1 MSPSLLSS
9 LGPNNNGSRRNQNA
23 LLQDL
28 LAALQDDDM
37 MDITLEG
44 HDGIPVEANRFVLAA
59 RSNVLKRMLYGSF
72 REAKSTTIYLHDYD
86 SVTLEAIVE
95 YCSRNEI
102 TKFRLHHQMLHR
114 TTVSARRLVR
124 LFKAADFL
132 ELTPL
137 ASLVSHMAH
146 SLTSRYPPLAC
157 AIYDEADV
165 GTLISQDALCF
176 LQCRPYATLP
186 PDDETGGGIDCLSA
200 PRLALLLQDKELQ
213 AGELFLFQML
223 QQWVKSHMMRLMKNN
238 NNQSHNNNN
247 SDQQQQHHY
256 NSSEEILQLAQASA
270 NHLVLENIEPLDLLG
285 PVKQSKLCLDEHITN
300 AITHQAL
307 KASHNRVWSLAC
319 RGRPDVDRILVEDA
333 GSKDVNGVYYRI
345 HGLTNGELYSKR
357 EVSCGQVYVYTLSCS
372 VHHKTQEVQCRIF
385 CSKLLTHRAIWN
397 LVQQQSRNGGHR
409 RGRRPAP
416 STNHIFQPLMQVLS
430 VTDAGGEDDP
440 VKEGGHSRPGS
451 PPVEAVAVAGG
462 TSSTMRNTRASSL
475 SVGGSRPFRVS
486 LRYSQATFALPCFG
500 VLQMSHFALDQ
511 ILLSDGEYYIT
522 ATMSPEL
529 SMSLRSKELVKN
541 ALIKILNYE
550 KYELDGT
557 GKCAIRLHKISL
569 ISQDPGHQFGNPMD
583 YHDAYD
589 EEEDTISTG
598 SSSSGNEPVVV
609 VASATVDAPIE
620 NQICH
625 ELLMSQQQEQQQKLS
640 ARSNQNLSEF
650 YSCHYPVKASP
661 LLAVDSKIPSTG
673 WQIDTHG
680 QAPCPKCRWIPAAAV
695 MVGAVLGDRKTSSP
709 ITTPT
714 WSPVDPSLEEEV
726 DEDATVHAQVSHNS
740 TTTNTA

>member
-1 MSPSLLSS
+1 MLSSLLSV
-9 LGPNNNGSRRNQNA
+9 GPNHNGSRRNKNA

-37 MDITLEG
+37 MDITLKG

-124 LFKAADFL
+124 LFKAADYL
-132 ELTPL
+132 ELTSL

-165 GTLISQDALCF
+165 GTLISHDALCF
-176 LQCRPYATLP
+176 LQCRPYVTLP

-200 PRLALLLQDKELQ
+200 PRLAVLLQDKELQ
-213 AGELFLFQML
+213 AGELFLFRML
-223 QQWVKSHMMRLMKNN
+223 QHWVKSHMMRLMKNN
-238 NNQSHNNNN
+238 NQSHNN
-247 SDQQQQHHY
+247 SDQQRHY
-256 NSSEEILQLAQASA
+256 SSPEEILQLAQASA

-285 PVKQSKLCLDEHITN
+285 PVKQSKLCSDEHITN

-307 KASHNRVWSLAC
+307 KASHSRVWSLAC

-357 EVSCGQVYVYTLSCS
+357 EVSCGQVFVYTLSCS

-397 LVQQQSRNGGHR
+397 LVHQQSGSGHR
-409 RGRRPAP
+409 RRRQAP
-416 STNHIFQPLMQVLS
+416 STSHNFQPLMQVLS
-430 VTDAGGEDDP
+430 VMDAEGEDDL
-440 VKEGGHSRPGS
+440 VKGGSHSRPGS
-451 PPVEAVAVAGG
+451 PAVEAAATGG
-462 TSSTMRNTRASSL
+462 TISTTRNTRTSSS
-475 SVGGSRPFRVS
+475 SVGGARPFRVS
-486 LRYSQATFALPCFG
+486 RRYAQATFALPCFG
-500 VLQMSHFALDQ
+500 VLLMSHFALDQ
-511 ILLSDGEYYIT
+511 ILLSDGEYYIA

-541 ALIKILNYE
+541 ALIKILDYE
-550 KYELDGT
+550 KYELDGN

-569 ISQDPGHQFGNPMD
+569 ISQDPGHQFGNPID
-583 YHDAYD
+583 YYDAYD
-589 EEEDTISTG
+589 EEEDTISSG
-598 SSSSGNEPVVV
+598 SSSDNEPVVV
-609 VASATVDAPIE
+609 VTSATVDAPIE

-625 ELLMSQQQEQQQKLS
+625 ELLMSQQQEHQQKLS
-640 ARSNQNLSEF
+640 ARGNKNLSEY
-650 YSCHYPVKASP
+650 YSCHYPVKTSP
-661 LLAVDSKIPSTG
+661 ILAVDSKIPGTG

-680 QAPCPKCRWIPAAAV
+680 QAPSPKCRWIPAAAEIG
-695 MVGAVLGDRKTSSP
+695 GAAPGDRKTSSP
-709 ITTPT
+709 IATSPIATTT
-714 WSPVDPSLEEEV
+714 WAPVDPSLEEEF
-726 DEDATVHAQVSHNS
+726 DQDAPVHTHVFRNS
-740 TTTNTA
+740 TTTTNA